1 MCRNEKIMKET
12 HLRAR
17 LGDGTE
23 VVDHVGFGHTDTS
36 ITDGEGLVLLVGGDA
51 NVQFLLGVELARV
64 GERGVSDFVEGI
76 GAVRNQLS
84 EENFLVRVES
94 V

>member
-1 MCRNEKIMKET
+1 MAEGA

-23 VVDHVGFGHTDTS
+23 VVDHVGLGHTDAS
-36 ITDGEGLVLLVGGDA
+36 ITDGEDLILLVGGDA
-51 NVQFLLGVELARV
+51 NVQFLLGVELTGV
-64 GERGVSDFVEGI
+64 GEGGVADFVEGI

-84 EENFLVRVES
+84 KENFLVRVES